1 MVSTALI
8 TGISG
13 QTGSLLA
20 QKLLEDGY
28 RVVGGSR
35 DVSAT
40 DWWRLDRLGVRDR
53 IELVS
58 LASTDFPSVF
68 SVLGKYAPNEIYN
81 LSGQSSVGLSFSQ
94 PFEAFESIATG
105 TLNLLEAIRV
115 LDLPTRFFNAA
126 STDCFG
132 NQPGVK
138 LNEKSAMRPVSPYG
152 VAKMASYWTT
162 VNYRHSFGIH
172 ACNGILTNHESG
184 LRGKAFVTQKIVKAL
199 IEKKKNPTIQV
210 KLGDTGITRDW
221 LWAPDVVDAIRLIIT
236 ANKAGDYVVGS
247 GESNSLHNFVMKV
260 ADALSLSPENL
271 YTLDADFLRPNEIPS
286 VELDTSLVRN
296 DLGWSHTLDFD
307 ALVLRL
313 LHEIGREHH

>member
-1 MVSTALI
+1 MGSTALI

-20 QKLLEDGY
+20 QKLLEAGY

-40 DWWRLDRLGVRDR
+40 DWWRLDRLGIRNSV
-53 IELVS
+53 ELVS
-58 LASTDFPSVF
+58 LASTDFLSVF
-68 SVLGKYAPNEIYN
+68 SALKKYAPDEVYN

-115 LDLPTRFFNAA
+115 LDMKTRFFNAA

-152 VAKMASYWTT
+152 VAKAAGYWTT
-162 VNYRHSFGIH
+162 VNYRDSFGIH
-172 ACNGILTNHESG
+172 GSNGIITNHESG
-184 LRGKAFVTQKIVKAL
+184 LRGKAFVTQKIINAL
-199 IEKKKNPTIQV
+199 LHKRKNPNVELT
-210 KLGDTGITRDW
+210 LGNTKIMRDW
-221 LWAPDVVDAIRLIIT
+221 LWAPDVVSAIRKIVTTETPGDFVVASGSSHTLGQFAASV
-236 ANKAGDYVVGS
+236 ANLLGIDPNNAYSSDS
-247 GESNSLHNFVMKV
+247 GLF
-260 ADALSLSPENL
+260 
-271 YTLDADFLRPNEIPS
+271 RPNEIGS
-286 VELDTSLVRN
+286 IELDPSLIRER
-296 DLGWSHTLDFD
+296 LGWRHTLDFEG
-307 ALVLRL
+307 LVSKLV
-313 LHEIGREHH
+313 EEMETFSP